1 MENKIM
7 NDELSENLPDYI
19 LNKLEDKN
27 LIEKIENRLS
37 SDSSF
42 KTEYEEIRNTM
53 SFLNSAE
60 FTPSG

>member
-27 LIEKIENRLS
+27 LIEKIENR
-37 SDSSF
+37 
-42 KTEYEEIRNTM
+42 ER
-53 SFLNSAE
+53 
-60 FTPSG
+60 